1 MEIQLSQANR
11 QAAEAQKQLKG
22 VHAHLKVFPLYLL
35 QEEEE
40 GEEQEVA
47 DRCAGWETTPLY
59 MSFLKG
65 VSPGGV
71 FEREDESSTRLNL
84 FILNQT
90 SRHTVPLEYPHF
102 CGLSVLPR
110 QRVGRKGGRKEGRE
124 GGRERGKGEMNS
136 LRLKELSNSDL
147 YRRRQERPD
156 SYGSLARDS
165 LSNMA
170 NALANA
176 MCERCKSGFAP
187 AEKIVN
193 SNGELYHE
201 QCFVCA
207 QCFQQFPEGLFY
219 EFEGRKYCEH
229 DFQMLFAPCC
239 HQCGEFIIG
248 RVIKAMNNSWHPDC
262 FCCDICQAV
271 LADVGFVKNAG
282 RHLCRPC
289 HNREKARGL
298 GKYICQKCHAII
310 DEQPLLF
317 KNDPYHPDH
326 FNCNN
331 CGKELTADARELK
344 GELYC
349 LPCHDKMGVPICGAC
364 RRPIEGRVVNAM
376 GKQWHVEHFVCAK
389 CEKPFLGHRHYERKG
404 LAYCETH
411 YNQLFGDVCY
421 HCNRVIE
428 GDVVS
433 ALNKAWCVNC
443 FACSTCNTKL
453 TLKNKFVEFDMKPV
467 CKKCYEK
474 FPLELKKR
482 LKKLSETVARK

>member
-1 MEIQLSQANR
+1 
-11 QAAEAQKQLKG
+11 
-22 VHAHLKVFPLYLL
+22 
-35 QEEEE
+35 
-40 GEEQEVA
+40 
-47 DRCAGWETTPLY
+47 
-59 MSFLKG
+59 
-65 VSPGGV
+65 
-71 FEREDESSTRLNL
+71 
-84 FILNQT
+84 
-90 SRHTVPLEYPHF
+90 
-102 CGLSVLPR
+102 
-110 QRVGRKGGRKEGRE
+110 
-124 GGRERGKGEMNS
+124 MNS
-136 LRLKELSNSDL
+136 LRLKELSTSDL
-147 YRRRQERPD
+147 YRRRQEKPD
-156 SYGSLARDS
+156 GYGGVGQDS
-165 LSNMA
+165 PSNMA

-239 HQCGEFIIG
+239 HQCCEFIIG

-262 FCCDICQAV
+262 FCCVICHTV

-289 HNREKARGL
+289 HNKEKARGL

-443 FACSTCNTKL
+443 FGCSTCNTKL
-453 TLKNKFVEFDMKPV
+453 TLKDKFVEVDLKPV
-467 CKKCYEK
+467 CKHCYERLPDDMK
-474 FPLELKKR
+474 RRLAKRERDSKEKKKKPLIPMCL
-482 LKKLSETVARK
+482 

>member
-1 MEIQLSQANR
+1 MTA
-11 QAAEAQKQLKG
+11 
-22 VHAHLKVFPLYLL
+22 L
-35 QEEEE
+35 Q
-40 GEEQEVA
+40 
-47 DRCAGWETTPLY
+47 
-59 MSFLKG
+59 
-65 VSPGGV
+65 
-71 FEREDESSTRLNL
+71 
-84 FILNQT
+84 
-90 SRHTVPLEYPHF
+90 
-102 CGLSVLPR
+102 
-110 QRVGRKGGRKEGRE
+110 
-124 GGRERGKGEMNS
+124 
-136 LRLKELSNSDL
+136 LKELSHSGL
-147 YRRRQERPD
+147 YRRRRDRPD
-156 SYGSLARDS
+156 SVLPGSQEEN

-176 MCERCKSGFAP
+176 ICERCRGGFAP

-271 LADVGFVKNAG
+271 LADIGFVKNAG

-289 HNREKARGL
+289 HNKEKARGL

-310 DEQPLLF
+310 DEQPLIF

-326 FNCNN
+326 FNCAN

-411 YNQLFGDVCY
+411 YNQLFGDVCF

-453 TLKNKFVEFDMKPV
+453 TLKDKFVEIDLKPV
-467 CKKCYEK
+467 CKHCYEK
-474 FPLELKKR
+474 MPDEFKRRLAKRERDAKEKEKQKK
-482 LKKLSETVARK
+482 KKPICL

>member
-1 MEIQLSQANR
+1 
-11 QAAEAQKQLKG
+11 
-22 VHAHLKVFPLYLL
+22 
-35 QEEEE
+35 
-40 GEEQEVA
+40 
-47 DRCAGWETTPLY
+47 
-59 MSFLKG
+59 MS
-65 VSPGGV
+65 V
-71 FEREDESSTRLNL
+71 
-84 FILNQT
+84 
-90 SRHTVPLEYPHF
+90 
-102 CGLSVLPR
+102 
-110 QRVGRKGGRKEGRE
+110 
-124 GGRERGKGEMNS
+124 EMNGRAVPPS
-136 LRLKELSNSDL
+136 IPEDGEAPDLIGHGGMHGYHQRLQAGDGGEAELPVSKSQRRKSDVKVYKEFCDF
-147 YRRRQERPD
+147 Y
-156 SYGSLARDS
+156 ARF
-165 LSNMA
+165 NMA

-176 MCERCKSGFAP
+176 MCERCKSRFAP

-248 RVIKAMNNSWHPDC
+248 RVIKAMNNSWHPEC
-262 FCCDICQAV
+262 FCCDLCQAV

-289 HNREKARGL
+289 HNKEKARGL
-298 GKYICQKCHAII
+298 GKYVCQKCHAII

-376 GKQWHVEHFVCAK
+376 GKQWHVEHHVCTV
-389 CEKPFLGHRHYERKG
+389 CERPFQGHPFYERG
-404 LAYCETH
+404 GRAYCERH
-411 YNQLFGDVCY
+411 FDMLFGDVCY

-453 TLKNKFVEFDMKPV
+453 TLKDKFVEVDLKPV
-467 CKKCYEK
+467 CKHCFERLPDDLRRRLAKRERDSKEK
-474 FPLELKKR
+474 KKKPLIPMCL
-482 LKKLSETVARK
+482 

>member
-1 MEIQLSQANR
+1 ML
-11 QAAEAQKQLKG
+11 
-22 VHAHLKVFPLYLL
+22 
-35 QEEEE
+35 
-40 GEEQEVA
+40 
-47 DRCAGWETTPLY
+47 
-59 MSFLKG
+59 
-65 VSPGGV
+65 
-71 FEREDESSTRLNL
+71 
-84 FILNQT
+84 
-90 SRHTVPLEYPHF
+90 
-102 CGLSVLPR
+102 GLT
-110 QRVGRKGGRKEGRE
+110 
-124 GGRERGKGEMNS
+124 EMTN
-136 LRLKELSNSDL
+136 
-147 YRRRQERPD
+147 
-156 SYGSLARDS
+156 G
-165 LSNMA
+165 NMA

-176 MCERCKSGFAP
+176 MCERCKSRFAP

-248 RVIKAMNNSWHPDC
+248 RVIKAMNNSWHPEC
-262 FCCDICQAV
+262 FCCNLCQAV

-289 HNREKARGL
+289 HNKEKARGL
-298 GKYICQKCHAII
+298 GKYVCQKCHAII
-310 DEQPLLF
+310 EEQPLLF

-376 GKQWHVEHFVCAK
+376 GKQWHVE
-389 CEKPFLGHRHYERKG
+389 
-404 LAYCETH
+404 
-411 YNQLFGDVCY
+411 LFGDVCY

-482 LKKLSETVARK
+482 LKKLSEAAARK

>member
-1 MEIQLSQANR
+1 MTT
-11 QAAEAQKQLKG
+11 
-22 VHAHLKVFPLYLL
+22 L
-35 QEEEE
+35 Q
-40 GEEQEVA
+40 
-47 DRCAGWETTPLY
+47 
-59 MSFLKG
+59 
-65 VSPGGV
+65 
-71 FEREDESSTRLNL
+71 
-84 FILNQT
+84 
-90 SRHTVPLEYPHF
+90 
-102 CGLSVLPR
+102 
-110 QRVGRKGGRKEGRE
+110 
-124 GGRERGKGEMNS
+124 
-136 LRLKELSNSDL
+136 LKELSHSGL
-147 YRRRQERPD
+147 YRRRRDRPD
-156 SYGSLARDS
+156 SLRLNDGLPKAE

-176 MCERCKSGFAP
+176 TCERCRGGFAP

-248 RVIKAMNNSWHPDC
+248 RVIKAMNNSWHPEC
-262 FCCDICQAV
+262 FRCDLCQEV
-271 LADVGFVKNAG
+271 LADIGFVKNAG

-310 DEQPLLF
+310 DEQPLIF

-326 FNCNN
+326 FNCAN

-411 YNQLFGDVCY
+411 YNQLFGDVCF

-453 TLKNKFVEFDMKPV
+453 TLKPSESKSSSFNCSLLFLVFLLCPAQRDKFVEIDLKPV
-467 CKKCYEK
+467 CKHCYEK
-474 FPLELKKR
+474 MPEEFKRRLAKREKEAKDKDKQKK
-482 LKKLSETVARK
+482 KKPVCL